1 MQGSRSL
8 QGTPRAAGNP
18 AECPRPV
25 GSSVPCPLFK
35 STTWAVV
42 TSGAEPRRKVNDEPL
57 VPGDPG
63 CRALAHSRN
72 PWGAPLAVTLS
83 RKPFAS
89 SAIKPDSWAES
100 LRLTSASPLSVGRVI
115 RHSGAFGSPLAP
127 ALVGAS

>member
-1 MQGSRSL
+1 MPS
-8 QGTPRAAGNP
+8 PRWLL
-18 AECPRPV
+18 C
-25 GSSVPCPLFK
+25 PCPLFK

-42 TSGAEPRRKVNDEPL
+42 TSGAEPWRKVNDEPL